1 MRTVSSRP
9 GRTTETQECLDAPA
23 ASLYWELEE
32 DPYTMGEL
40 AEEDGD
46 AVMSVNTL
54 YRGQEATDGDYGYTY
69 ITTPGQGKKPDYNTR
84 PPVPIPRQV
93 PPSL

>member
-1 MRTVSSRP
+1 M
-9 GRTTETQECLDAPA
+9 
-23 ASLYWELEE
+23 YWELEDE
-32 DPYTMGEL
+32 TATEGEL

-84 PPVPIPRQV
+84 PPIPIPRQV